1 MAPGIGRVI
10 YPFNACPLK
19 SLMSQNYAT
28 TPPSLTGMPPGIPYI
43 IGNEA
48 AERFSFYGMRTILT
62 VFMVNYLW
70 IMGDVAGTRLSD
82 AEATRRFHDFV
93 SLVYLTPLFGALIAD
108 FFFGKYRII
117 MWLSV
122 VYCLGHGALAL
133 MGMAGEA
140 GTWLMVGLWLIA
152 IGSGGIKPCV
162 SAHVGDQFGKQNRHL
177 LPRIFNWFYW
187 SINLG
192 AFASTLL
199 TPWLLEWHGPH
210 WAFGV
215 PGLLMALATLFFWM
229 GRWKFV
235 HIPARGAQ
243 VLREMLSRD
252 GLFAVGKLC
261 AIYFFVAIFWSLFDQ
276 SGSSWVLQAENMDL
290 RWLGVT
296 WLPSQIQALN
306 PILILTFIPLFS
318 YVVYPFVDRFYPLT
332 PLRKIA
338 IGLFI
343 MVISFVLVA
352 IAQTKIDAGE
362 SPSISWQIVAYVA
375 LTAAEV
381 MVSIVSLEFSYTQ
394 APKSMKSL
402 IMSLWLFAVAFGNQ
416 VTARI
421 NDVIQVET
429 PIAEVKATGNE
440 ASHGGFDEKVG
451 TRDDLLLIFDADGKR
466 TDLRFAGRDELD
478 AILGLVEKHFQSGSF
493 ALPSPAEGATLA
505 GSVTDPWGN
514 PYQYR
519 LINRNQARV
528 WSAGPDKTLMTEWD
542 QGAVLAVSR
551 PETGDPSA
559 LAKFFDRFHPERTW
573 LDRRREALGLPT
585 EADQAASGPTIS
597 RDYFVGGLV
606 KLEGAAYFWFF
617 SGLMLAAAVLFLIVA
632 KLYRPREFFHD
643 DEEEAAAEAE
653 EEAAGR

>member
-1 MAPGIGRVI
+1 MSH
-10 YPFNACPLK
+10 PF
-19 SLMSQNYAT
+19 AT
-28 TPPSLTGMPPGIPYI
+28 QPPTLTGMPPGIPYI

-70 IMGDVAGTRLSD
+70 IMGDIAGTRVSD

-117 MWLSV
+117 MWLSI

-133 MGMAGEA
+133 MGLAGEA

-210 WAFGV
+210 WAFGI
-215 PGLLMALATLFFWM
+215 PGILMALATLVFWM

-235 HIPARGAQ
+235 HVPARGAQ
-243 VLREMLSRD
+243 VLREMFSRD

-261 AIYFFVAIFWSLFDQ
+261 AIYAFVAVFWALFDQ

-290 RWLGVT
+290 RWLGLT

-306 PILILTFIPLFS
+306 PILILLFIPLFS

-352 IAQTKIDAGE
+352 IAQTRIDAGE

-421 NDVIQVET
+421 NDIIQVDT
-429 PIAEVKATGNE
+429 PIAEVNASGNE
-440 ASHGGFDEKVG
+440 VSHGGFDEKVG
-451 TRDDLLLIFDADGKR
+451 TEDDILLSFDADGKR
-466 TDLRFAGRDELD
+466 TDLRFRGREELD
-478 AILGLVEKHFQSGSF
+478 SILSRIEAHFQSGRF
-493 ALPSPAEGATLA
+493 ALPSQAEGAVLA
-505 GSVTDPWGN
+505 GAVTDPWGN
-514 PYQYR
+514 PYHYR
-519 LINRNQARV
+519 LINRNQARI
-528 WSAGPDKTLMTEWD
+528 WCAGPDKALLTKWD
-542 QGAVLAVSR
+542 QGAILEVSR
-551 PETGDPSA
+551 PETGAPSA
-559 LAKFFDRFHPERTW
+559 LAKFFDRFHPERSW

-617 SGLMLAAAVLFLIVA
+617 SGLMLTAAVLFLIVA
-632 KLYRPREFFHD
+632 RFYRPREFFHD
-643 DEEEAAAEAE
+643 DEILAEAE

>member
-1 MAPGIGRVI
+1 MNETR
-10 YPFNACPLK
+10 
-19 SLMSQNYAT
+19 SYAT
-28 TPPSLTGMPPGIPYI
+28 SPQALTGMPPGIPYI

-70 IMGDVAGTRLSD
+70 LMGDAAGVRMTD
-82 AEATRRFHDFV
+82 AEATKRFHDFV

-133 MGMAGEA
+133 MGLAGEA
-140 GTWLMVGLWLIA
+140 GTWLMVGLWLISV
-152 IGSGGIKPCV
+152 GSGGIKPCV
-162 SAHVGDQFGKQNRHL
+162 SAHVGDQFGKTNRHL

-199 TPWLLEWHGPH
+199 TPWLLEWYGPH

-215 PGLLMALATLFFWM
+215 PGVLMALATLVFWM

-235 HIPARGAQ
+235 HIPARGWH
-243 VLREMLSRD
+243 VFRELLSRD
-252 GLFAVGKLC
+252 GLFAVLKLC
-261 AIYFFVAIFWSLFDQ
+261 AIYAFVAIFWALFDQ
-276 SGSSWVLQAENMDL
+276 SGSSWVLQAENLNL
-290 RWLGVT
+290 RWLGVE

-306 PILILTFIPLFS
+306 PILILVFIPLFS
-318 YVVYPFVDRFYPLT
+318 YFVYPFVDRFYPLT

-343 MVISFVLVA
+343 MVISFVLIA
-352 IAQTKIDAGE
+352 IAQTKIDAGQ
-362 SPSISWQIVAYVA
+362 SPSVSWQIVAYVA

-402 IMSLWLFAVAFGNQ
+402 IMSLWLFAVSLGNQ

-421 NDVIQVET
+421 NDFIQT
-429 PIAEVKATGNE
+429 DNPIAAVKATGNE
-440 ASHGGFDEKVG
+440 ASHGGFDGKVG
-451 TRDDLLLIFDADGKR
+451 TEDDLLLVFDAEGKR
-466 TDLRFAGRDELD
+466 TDLRFAGREDLD
-478 AILGLVEKHFQSGSF
+478 AILGLVEARFHGENHT
-493 ALPSPAEGATLA
+493 LPPQAEGAKIA
-505 GSVTDPWGN
+505 GAVIDPWGN

-519 LINRNQARV
+519 LINRNQVRI
-528 WSAGPDKTLMTEWD
+528 WSAGPDKTLKTEWD
-542 QGAVLAVSR
+542 QGAVLTIAR
-551 PETGDPSA
+551 PTVEKAS
-559 LAKFFDRFHPERTW
+559 FFDRFHPERTW
-573 LDRRREALGLPT
+573 LDRRREQLGLPT
-585 EADQAASGPTIS
+585 ESEQAASGPTIS

-632 KLYRPREFFHD
+632 WFYKPREFFHD
-643 DEEEAAAEAE
+643 DEEEAEAQE
-653 EEAAGR
+653 EGVGR

>member
-1 MAPGIGRVI
+1 MNETR
-10 YPFNACPLK
+10 
-19 SLMSQNYAT
+19 SYAT
-28 TPPSLTGMPPGIPYI
+28 SPRALPGMPPGIPYI

-70 IMGDVAGTRLSD
+70 LMGDAAGVRLTD
-82 AEATRRFHDFV
+82 AEATRKFHDFV
-93 SLVYLTPLFGALIAD
+93 SLVYLTPIVGALIAD
-108 FFFGKYRII
+108 FLFGKFRVI

-133 MGMAGEA
+133 MGLAGEA
-140 GTWLMVGLWLIA
+140 GTWLMVGLWLISV
-152 IGSGGIKPCV
+152 GSGGIKPCV
-162 SAHVGDQFGKQNRHL
+162 SAHVGDQFGKRNRHL

-215 PGLLMALATLFFWM
+215 PGVLMALATLVFWM

-235 HIPARGAQ
+235 HIPARGWR
-243 VLREMLSRD
+243 VLSEMLSRD
-252 GLFAVGKLC
+252 GLFAVLKLC
-261 AIYFFVAIFWSLFDQ
+261 AIYAFVAIFWALFDQ
-276 SGSSWVLQAENMDL
+276 SGSSWVLQAENLNL
-290 RWLGVT
+290 RWLGIE

-338 IGLFI
+338 TGLFI
-343 MVISFVLVA
+343 MVVSFVLVA
-352 IAQTKIDAGE
+352 VAQARIDAGQ

-402 IMSLWLFAVAFGNQ
+402 VMSLWLFAVSLGNQ

-421 NDVIQVET
+421 NDFIQT
-429 PIAEVKATGNE
+429 DNPIAAVKAAGNE
-440 ASHGGFDEKVG
+440 ASHGGFDGKVG
-451 TRDDLLLIFDADGKR
+451 TEDDLILVFDAEGKR
-466 TDLRFAGRDELD
+466 TDLRFAGREDLD
-478 AILGLVEKHFQSGSF
+478 AVLGLVEARFHGENHT
-493 ALPSPAEGATLA
+493 LPPRAEGAKIA
-505 GSVTDPWGN
+505 AAVVDPWGN

-519 LINRNQARV
+519 LINRNQVRV
-528 WSAGPDKTLMTEWD
+528 WSAGPDKTLKTEWD
-542 QGAVLAVSR
+542 QGAVLTIAR
-551 PETGDPSA
+551 PTVEKPSV
-559 LAKFFDRFHPERTW
+559 FDRFHPERTW
-573 LDRRREALGLPT
+573 LDRHRERLGLPT

-617 SGLMLAAAVLFLIVA
+617 SGLMLAAAALFLVVA
-632 KLYRPREFFHD
+632 KLYRPREYFH
-643 DEEEAAAEAE
+643 DEEEEAEAVE
-653 EEAAGR
+653 EGVGR

>member
-1 MAPGIGRVI
+1 
-10 YPFNACPLK
+10 
-19 SLMSQNYAT
+19 MSRPYADS
-28 TPPSLTGMPPGIPYI
+28 PQQLTGMPPGIPYI

-70 IMGDVAGTRLSD
+70 LMGDAAGTRMGD
-82 AEATRRFHDFV
+82 TEATRRFHDFV
-93 SLVYLTPLFGALIAD
+93 TLVYLTPLFGALLAD
-108 FFFGKYRII
+108 FLFGKYRII

-122 VYCLGHGALAL
+122 VYCLGHAALAV

-140 GTWLMVGLWLIA
+140 TFWLGAGLWLIS

-162 SAHVGDQFGKQNRHL
+162 SAHVGDQFGRSNRHL

-215 PGLLMALATLFFWM
+215 PGILMALATLVFWL

-235 HIPARGAQ
+235 HIPARGWH
-243 VLREMLSRD
+243 VLREMFSLE
-252 GLFAVGKLC
+252 GLKAVGKLC
-261 AIYFFVAIFWSLFDQ
+261 AIYAFVAVFWALFDQ

-290 RWLGVT
+290 RWLGIE

-318 YVVYPFVDRFYPLT
+318 YVVYPFIDRFYPLT
-332 PLRKIA
+332 ALRKIA

-352 IAQTKIDAGE
+352 VAQTKIDAGE
-362 SPSISWQIVAYVA
+362 TPSISWQIVAYVA

-402 IMSLWLFAVAFGNQ
+402 IMSLWLFAVALGNQ

-421 NDVIQVET
+421 NDFIQVGNPVAAISATET
-429 PIAEVKATGNE
+429 SGNE
-440 ASHGGFDEKVG
+440 IAHGGHDGQAGTDDDLVVVFDE
-451 TRDDLLLIFDADGKR
+451 AGKR
-466 TDLRFAGRDELD
+466 ADLRFNGREDLD
-478 AILGLVEKHFQSGSF
+478 ALLANVEAAVVSAEYRAPSGPEGI
-493 ALPSPAEGATLA
+493 ALLA
-505 GSVTDPWGN
+505 GATDPWGN
-514 PYQYR
+514 PYHYR
-519 LINRNQARV
+519 TLNRNLFRV
-528 WSAGPDKTLMTEWD
+528 WSYGPDKTPYTEWD
-542 QGAVLAVSR
+542 QGALLSISR
-551 PETGDPSA
+551 PAVEDNSA
-559 LAKFFDRFHPERTW
+559 IARFFAKLRPARSW
-573 LDRRREALGLPT
+573 LDRRREELGLPT
-585 EADQAASGPTIS
+585 EADTAATGPTIS
-597 RDYFVGGLV
+597 REYFVGGLV

-632 KLYRPREFFHD
+632 KLYRPREYFH
-643 DEEEAAAEAE
+643 DEEEEAEAT

>member
-1 MAPGIGRVI
+1 MNEPRR
-10 YPFNACPLK
+10 
-19 SLMSQNYAT
+19 YAT
-28 TPPSLTGMPPGIPYI
+28 TPRSLSGMPPGIPYI

-70 IMGDVAGTRLSD
+70 LMGDVAGTRMSD
-82 AEATRRFHDFV
+82 AEATRKFHDFV
-93 SLVYLTPLFGALIAD
+93 SLVYLTPLFGALVAD

-122 VYCLGHGALAL
+122 VYCFGHGALAV
-133 MGMAGEA
+133 MGLAGEA

-162 SAHVGDQFGKQNRHL
+162 SAHVGDQFGRSNRHL

-215 PGLLMALATLFFWM
+215 PGVLMALATLVFWL

-235 HIPARGAQ
+235 HIPARGWH
-243 VLREMLSRD
+243 VLREMFSSE
-252 GLFAVGKLC
+252 GLKAVGKLC
-261 AIYFFVAIFWSLFDQ
+261 AIYAFVAVFWALFDQ

-290 RWLGVT
+290 RWLGVE

-318 YVVYPFVDRFYPLT
+318 YVVYPFIDRFYPLT

-352 IAQTKIDAGE
+352 VAQMKIDAGE
-362 SPSISWQIVAYVA
+362 TPSISWQIVAYLA

-402 IMSLWLFAVAFGNQ
+402 IMSLWLFAVALGNQ

-421 NDVIQVET
+421 NDFIQVGNPVAAIAATET
-429 PIAEVKATGNE
+429 SGNE
-440 ASHGGFDEKVG
+440 IAHGGHDGRAGTDDDLVVVFDEAGKRADLRFNG
-451 TRDDLLLIFDADGKR
+451 RDDLDVLLARVEEAVSAADH
-466 TDLRFAGRDELD
+466 TAPAGPD
-478 AILGLVEKHFQSGSF
+478 GT
-493 ALPSPAEGATLA
+493 ALLA
-505 GSVTDPWGN
+505 GATDPWGN

-519 LINRNQARV
+519 ILNRNLFRV
-528 WSAGPDKTLMTEWD
+528 WSDGPDKTPYTEWD
-542 QGAVLAVSR
+542 QGAVLSISR
-551 PETGDPSA
+551 PAEEEDGA
-559 LAKFFDRFHPERTW
+559 LARFLAKLRPDRSW
-573 LDRRREALGLPT
+573 LDRRRGELGLPT
-585 EADQAASGPTIS
+585 EAETAATGPTIS
-597 RDYFVGGLV
+597 REYFVGGLV

-632 KLYRPREFFHD
+632 KFYRPREYFH
-643 DEEEAAAEAE
+643 DEEEEAEAT

>member
-1 MAPGIGRVI
+1 MNEPRR
-10 YPFNACPLK
+10 
-19 SLMSQNYAT
+19 YASS
-28 TPPSLTGMPPGIPYI
+28 PQALTGMPPGIPYI

-70 IMGDVAGTRLSD
+70 LMGEAAGSRMSD

-93 SLVYLTPLFGALIAD
+93 SLVYLTPLFGALLAD
-108 FFFGKYRII
+108 FLFGKYRII

-122 VYCLGHGALAL
+122 VYCLGHAALAV
-133 MGMAGEA
+133 MGLAGEA
-140 GTWLMVGLWLIA
+140 GTWLMVGLWLISV
-152 IGSGGIKPCV
+152 GSGGIKPCV
-162 SAHVGDQFGKQNRHL
+162 SAHVGDQFGKLNRHL

-199 TPWLLEWHGPH
+199 TPWLLEWYGPH

-215 PGLLMALATLFFWM
+215 PGVLMALATLIFWM

-235 HIPARGAQ
+235 HIPARGWH
-243 VLREMLSRD
+243 VLRELISRD
-252 GLFAVGKLC
+252 GLFALLKLC
-261 AIYFFVAIFWSLFDQ
+261 AIYAFVAVFWALFDQ
-276 SGSSWVLQAENMDL
+276 SGSSWVLQAENMNL
-290 RWLGVT
+290 HWLGIE

-318 YVVYPFVDRFYPLT
+318 YVVYPLVDRFYPLT

-352 IAQTKIDAGE
+352 IAQTKIDAGQ

-402 IMSLWLFAVAFGNQ
+402 VMSLWLFAVSLGNQ

-421 NDVIQVET
+421 NDVIQTDNPV
-429 PIAEVKATGNE
+429 AGVKAAGNE
-440 ASHGGFDEKVG
+440 ASHGGFDGEVG
-451 TRDDLLLIFDADGKR
+451 TGDDLVLVFDAEGKR
-466 TDLRFAGRDELD
+466 TDLRFAGRDDLD
-478 AILGLVEKHFQSGSF
+478 AILGKVEARFQAGHFV
-493 ALPSPAEGATLA
+493 LPSQADGAGIA
-505 GSVTDPWGN
+505 GAVTDPWGN

-519 LINRNQARV
+519 LVNRNQARV
-528 WSAGPDKTLMTEWD
+528 WSAGPDKTLKTEWD
-542 QGAVLAVSR
+542 QGAVLVVSR
-551 PETGDPSA
+551 PEAGETGA
-559 LAKFFDRFHPERTW
+559 LAEFFDRFHPERSW
-573 LDRRREALGLPT
+573 LDRRREELGLPT
-585 EADQAASGPTIS
+585 EAERTAAGPTLS

-632 KLYRPREFFHD
+632 WFYKPREFFHD
-643 DEEEAAAEAE
+643 DEEEAEAKE
-653 EEAAGR
+653 EGVGR

>member
-1 MAPGIGRVI
+1 MNPRPTYGST
-10 YPFNACPLK
+10 PQ
-19 SLMSQNYAT
+19 SLS
-28 TPPSLTGMPPGIPYI
+28 GMPPGIPYI

-62 VFMVNYLW
+62 VFMANYLW
-70 IMGDVAGTRLSD
+70 MMGDVAGERMSD
-82 AEATRRFHDFV
+82 VEATKRFHDFV
-93 SLVYLTPLFGALIAD
+93 SLVYLTPLFGALLAD

-122 VYCLGHGALAL
+122 VYCLGHAALAL
-133 MGMAGEA
+133 MGLAGEA
-140 GTWLMVGLWLIA
+140 GTWLVAGLWLIS

-162 SAHVGDQFGKQNRHL
+162 SAHVGDQFGKLNRHL

-215 PGLLMALATLFFWM
+215 PGLLMALATIVFWM

-235 HIPARGAQ
+235 HIPARGFH
-243 VLREMLSRD
+243 VFREMFSRE
-252 GLFAVGKLC
+252 GLVAIGKLC
-261 AIYFFVAIFWSLFDQ
+261 AIYAFVAIFWSLFDQ

-290 RWLGVT
+290 RWMGIH

-318 YVVYPFVDRFYPLT
+318 YVVYPLIDRVFPLT

-338 IGLFI
+338 VGLFI

-352 IAQTKIDAGE
+352 VAQMKIDAGE
-362 SPSISWQIVAYVA
+362 TPSISWQIVAYVA

-421 NDVIQVET
+421 NDFIQVDS
-429 PIAEVKATGNE
+429 PIAEVKASGNE

-451 TRDDLLLIFDADGKR
+451 TEDDLLLKFDANGKR
-466 TDLRFAGRDELD
+466 TDLSFAGREQLD
-478 AILGLVEKHFQSGSF
+478 QILGLVETSFREKDF
-493 ALPSPAEGATLA
+493 ALPSQAEGASVA
-505 GSVTDPWGN
+505 GALSDPWGN

-519 LINRNQARV
+519 IINRNQARV
-528 WSAGPDKTLMTEWD
+528 WSAGPDKTLKTEWD
-542 QGAVLAVSR
+542 LGAVLVVSR
-551 PETGDPSA
+551 PDTSEPGA
-559 LAKFFDRFHPERTW
+559 LANFMAHFQPERTW
-573 LDRRREALGLPT
+573 LDTRREQLGLPT
-585 EADQAASGPTIS
+585 EAEKAESGPTIA
-597 RDYFVGGLV
+597 RDYFAGGLV

-632 KLYRPREFFHD
+632 KLYRPKEFFHD
-643 DEEEAAAEAE
+643 EEEEAEAVE
-653 EEAAGR
+653 EGVAR